1 MDKEFGIRIATNWCT
16 SCERKGSPA
25 VVWDSG
31 GKVLKYLHFSPG
43 VSTAFTRA
51 RKIILSAELDMPP
64 ELKAAALEG
73 ADLEGLDVAIPQEQ
87 LGQFPPAAA
96 TETHG
101 TNASSTAMVSELQS
115 TRSILE
121 EVAGSKG
128 QTQNATPE
136 NRARHKRSGVA
147 YQWNVCLN

>member
-1 MDKEFGIRIATNWCT
+1 M
-16 SCERKGSPA
+16 
-25 VVWDSG
+25 
-31 GKVLKYLHFSPG
+31 KYLHFSSG

-73 ADLEGLDVAIPQEQ
+73 ADLEGLDVAIPHEQ
-87 LGQFPPAAA
+87 LWQIPPAAA
-96 TETHG
+96 TETQG
-101 TNASSTAMVSELQS
+101 TNASSTAMVSYGKS

-136 NRARHKRSGVA
+136 KQSETQKEWCCLSMEGFFELKQVARVPRKEG
-147 YQWNVCLN
+147 